1 MLQTLVFNNICN
13 ISIKTFIV
21 IKRKRLENINL
32 RIRRERESLT
42 IKFPKNYFD
51 DNHIILYLSLKFR
64 TMMLKQVF
72 ALALLSH
79 SVLGRWTDIERQLV
93 DGADQGTGDE
103 WQYCEDKCN
112 ETCIPCE
119 VHNVCSE
126 NEIKCGEGPTRKS
139 PEGFE
144 LHLCPKDEICVDDSC
159 QCRCFF
165 TLINT

>member
-1 MLQTLVFNNICN
+1 
-13 ISIKTFIV
+13 
-21 IKRKRLENINL
+21 
-32 RIRRERESLT
+32 
-42 IKFPKNYFD
+42 
-51 DNHIILYLSLKFR
+51 
-64 TMMLKQVF
+64 MMLKQVF